1 MKKISL
7 AMLIIATFL
16 LNSTIQAQAEPVD
29 PHLVSCFDYYNFGSV
44 QVPVSPSVG
53 TASAGTAITFN
64 GSIDNTNTYPVV
76 DGRVVARIYKT
87 NEGGIKNI
95 QGPDAVDEFVVKD
108 NISLAA
114 STSIPLSFEWN
125 IPQFAESGQ
134 YKVALF
140 FVSGEKFNLLG
151 LTFTDDIIG
160 NSASFT
166 VVNQD
171 APKGAVRFVKSEVY
185 TLGQDYFFA
194 AFPPHYEKEMDV
206 PVSAQIKNTTG
217 EAEDVTVTWKI
228 YSWDAQQ
235 ESNLLE
241 TETEVVNVPANGVA
255 TTTHIV
261 KNTDAS
267 VYYAVAEFTY
277 KDAKSIIAPRFV
289 RDGVDSL
296 RINFPAVDSY
306 PLKKGQETQLFSC
319 LHATNEEAVADG
331 TGKLVLTLKDLNGK
345 VIHSYTYTGSVTA
358 DMMAVKDDFTPE
370 KDYKDFILTAELYK
384 SDILMDKVDMNYSC
398 NALASSSECRNP
410 YKFGIVML
418 LGLLLAVL
426 TMIVTKQRVPRI
438 DKANTNTTFAVILA
452 VSIVSTVVSAA
463 IPSEV
468 VWNPKTDV
476 VWNDVLNTLYVRDR
490 GDGINK
496 TALSNPNITVVYKTE
511 IRTEAGDMLQGGE
524 TVPVGTKLKVKFVPH
539 VPEHVYWFATGSSW
553 DSPYGSW
560 GDRSV
565 APPKTCAEKDYVFQ
579 SRMST
584 LFGPSIYF
592 KHYVDLILNPPT
604 KSLTDVQGMTC
615 TAVGSDGMATCTVTG
630 GGPVSLK
637 ASFGNTTGSFYYR
650 RTAGRSGDVGVCYA
664 PNPDIPMA
672 LASDASIPYVLQVPA
687 QSVPYVFTAGPIDN
701 RPPTAPVIS
710 GPNSGS
716 AEVEYQYGFVSTD
729 PDNDTVKYGIDW
741 IAGDGVDLATVW
753 VPGSGFVAD
762 EIQQF
767 ANKTWPNNATYTF
780 KVIAQDSKGASSPW
794 SDYQVIISPQTQCMT
809 LGNGQVN
816 PLFQAHGRDYF
827 FSATDDKLYFAPQG
841 GGAAA
846 ACSVD
851 MCANTAIQEA
861 TIPAN
866 HDWNTGSADPFTK
879 YSCVPQNAC
888 GCTGRTYTCSQPG
901 GAVTTVNN
909 APQCSLQAA
918 CTYAL
923 RPGRKVEFRFTA
935 TNVIGT
941 LQNGGTVVKDIP
953 LREEDRI
960 FSETRELIDS
970 FDNQSATATCN
981 FDGTDIDVPDPKIL
995 TFTATPIVEKGTD
1008 CKFNWTTQDMASCT
1022 LGGEDFG
1029 PNGNRDF
1036 NTDAG
1041 NNIVK
1046 TLSCMSDEEPS
1057 RQFSQTKTCLVR
1069 PTVIEQ

>member
-1 MKKISL
+1 MKKISFAIL
-7 AMLIIATFL
+7 LIATFL
-16 LNSTIQAQAEPVD
+16 LNSSVQAQTEPVD
-29 PHLVSCFDYYNFGSV
+29 PHLISCFDYYKFGSV
-44 QVPVSPSVG
+44 QVPVTASVG
-53 TASAGTAITFN
+53 TAAAGTSITFN

-76 DGRVVARIYKT
+76 DGRVVARIFKI
-87 NEGGIKNI
+87 NEGGLKSIN
-95 QGPDAVDEFVVKD
+95 GPDVVDNFVVKD
-108 NISLAA
+108 NISIAA
-114 STSIPLSFEWN
+114 SSSIPLNFDWK
-125 IPQFAESGQ
+125 IPQFAESGT

-160 NSASFT
+160 NSASFS
-166 VVNQD
+166 VVNEENT
-171 APKGAVRFVKSEVY
+171 AGSVRFVKSEVY

-206 PVSAQIKNTTG
+206 PVTAQIKNTTK
-217 EAEDVTVTWKI
+217 ENEDVTVTWKV

-235 ESNLLE
+235 EANLLE
-241 TETEVVNVPANGVA
+241 TETEVVNVPAGGVA
-255 TTTHIV
+255 STTHIV

-319 LHATNEEAVADG
+319 LHATNEEVVADG
-331 TGKLVLTLKDLNGK
+331 TAKLVLTLKDLSGN
-345 VIHSYTYTGSVTA
+345 VIHSYTYSGSVTA
-358 DMMAVKDDFTPE
+358 DMMGVKDDFIPE
-370 KDYKDFILTAELYK
+370 KDYKDFTLTAELYK
-384 SDILMDKVDMNYSC
+384 SDILMDKADMHYTC
-398 NALASSSECRNP
+398 NALATSSECRNP

-426 TMIVTKQRVPRI
+426 TMIITRQRVPRME
-438 DKANTNTTFAVILA
+438 KTNTTFAVILA

-476 VWNDVLNTLYVRDR
+476 VWNATLPTLYVRDKA
-490 GDGINK
+490 DGINK
-496 TALSNPNITVVYKTE
+496 TALNNPNVTVTYKTE
-511 IRTEAGDMLQGGE
+511 IKTESGQVLQGGE
-524 TVPVGTKLKVKFVPH
+524 TLPVDTKLAVKFIPH
-539 VPEHVYWFATGSSW
+539 IPDHVYWFGTGSSW

-560 GDRSV
+560 GDRTV
-565 APPKTCAEKDYVFQ
+565 APPKDCAEKDYVFQ
-579 SRMST
+579 SRMSA
-584 LFGPSIYF
+584 LNGRSVYF
-592 KHYVDLILNPPT
+592 KHYISLVVNPPT
-604 KSLTDVQGMTC
+604 KTLTDIQGMNC
-615 TAVGSDGMATCTVTG
+615 TEVASNGTATCTVTG

-637 ASFGNTTGSFYYR
+637 ASFANTSGSFYYR
-650 RTAGRSGDVGVCYA
+650 RTSEYNGNLSPCYA
-664 PNPDIPMA
+664 PNPDVPMA
-672 LASDASIPYVLQVPA
+672 LADDRSVPYTLQVPA
-687 QSVPYVFTAGPIDN
+687 QQVAYSFVSGPAGN

-710 GPNSGS
+710 GPRNGS
-716 AEVEYQYGFVSTD
+716 VDVEYQYGFVSTD
-729 PDNDTVKYGIDW
+729 PDNDTLKYGIDW
-741 IAGDGVDLATVW
+741 IMDDGKDEVTVW
-753 VPGSGFVAD
+753 VPGSDFVAD

-767 ANKTWPNNATYTF
+767 ANKTWSNNATYTF
-780 KVIAQDSKGASSPW
+780 KVMAQDSKGASSPW
-794 SDYQVIISPQTQCMT
+794 SEYQVIISPQGQCMVPVS
-809 LGNGQVN
+809 GQAA
-816 PLFQAHGRDYF
+816 LFQAHGRDYF
-827 FSATDDKLYFAPQG
+827 LSTTDGQLYFAPQG
-841 GGAAA
+841 AGASA

-851 MCANTAIQEA
+851 MCANTATQEA
-861 TIPAN
+861 AIPAN
-866 HDWNTGSADPFTK
+866 FAWNTASADAFTK

-941 LQNGGTVVKDIP
+941 LQNGGTVIKDIP
-953 LREEDRI
+953 VKEEDRV

-970 FDNQSATATCN
+970 FDNQKSTAVCN
-981 FDGTDIDVPDPKIL
+981 FDGTDVDVPDPKIL

-1008 CKFNWTTQDMASCT
+1008 CKFDWTTQDMASCT
-1022 LGGEDFG
+1022 LGGEDYG
-1029 PNGNRDF
+1029 PNGNHDF

-1046 TLSCMSDEEPS
+1046 TLSCMSDEDPA